1 MDKKLTVDDILEKKF
16 KTKKIG
22 GLDANDVDSFLNEII
37 EDYELFEK
45 TISDLKKQLEQ
56 LREENFRV
64 KMNALNSKS
73 KKIDITQDVEI
84 QKLSNNTKNLE
95 SNTDS
100 DLKSR
105 IDALESELNKIKE
118 FTTKI

>member
-22 GLDANDVDSFLNEII
+22 GLDANDVDAFLNEII

-45 TISDLKKQLEQ
+45 TINDLKKQLEQ

-84 QKLSNNTKNLE
+84 QKLSNNTKNLTE
-95 SNTDS
+95 NTDN

>member
-95 SNTDS
+95 INTDS